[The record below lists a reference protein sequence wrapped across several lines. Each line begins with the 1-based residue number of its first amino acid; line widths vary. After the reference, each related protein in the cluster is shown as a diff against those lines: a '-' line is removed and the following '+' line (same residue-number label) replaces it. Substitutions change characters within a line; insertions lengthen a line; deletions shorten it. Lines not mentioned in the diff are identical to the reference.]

1 MNLHAETQPSLGQH
15 QIATTFSPVAS
26 DRVRSLALRAI
37 EGAPALTA
45 GEMRELA
52 EAILDHNVR
61 SEQET

>member
-1 MNLHAETQPSLGQH
+1 MNTTTQPGLAQQ

-26 DRVRSLALRAI
+26 ERIRALAVRAI

-52 EAILDHNVR
+52 EAIIEHNER
-61 SEQET
+61 SEQEA